1 MQVQVQVQ
9 VQVLVWVRVQVLVWV
24 QVQAQVQVQVQVQ
37 VEYLEE
43 LQWFLQLLQLPGFDH
58 HVPLPQVLLQQHHH
72 LPLGLGQEQQR
83 EIPLVGA

>member
-9 VQVLVWVRVQVLVWV
+9 VQVWVWVQVQVLVW
-24 QVQAQVQVQVQVQ
+24 VQ

-58 HVPLPQVLLQQHHH
+58 HVPLPQVLLQQHRH
-72 LPLGLGQEQQR
+72 LPPGLGQ
-83 EIPLVGA
+83 